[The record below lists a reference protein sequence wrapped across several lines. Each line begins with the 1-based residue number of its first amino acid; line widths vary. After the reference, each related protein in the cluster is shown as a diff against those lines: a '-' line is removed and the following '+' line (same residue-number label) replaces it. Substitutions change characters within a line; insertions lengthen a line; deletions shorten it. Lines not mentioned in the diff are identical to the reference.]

1 MFVID
6 EVPLCAYVC
15 MCVWELEFSI
25 TVLLISLSQETAQA
39 ITLHLLDLI
48 KEPLFPAEAEASQPL
63 V

>member
-1 MFVID
+1 MCI
-6 EVPLCAYVC
+6 CVC
-15 MCVWELEFSI
+15 MHVWKLEFSI
-25 TVLLISLSQETAQA
+25 TVLLISLSQETAPA

>member
-1 MFVID
+1 M
-6 EVPLCAYVC
+6 Y
-15 MCVWELEFSI
+15 MCVHARVGTGI
-25 TVLLISLSQETAQA
+25 HTVLLISLSQETAPA